1 VALCFVL
8 ILDITIILLN
18 LMVLSYHLLFLLQ
31 VKAADNRVI
40 QDQLNEKVRYALEL
54 TLFLLR

>member
-1 VALCFVL
+1 MCGTLFCFNTWHYNYP
-8 ILDITIILLN
+8 IKFDGFK
-18 LMVLSYHLLFLLQ
+18 HLLFLLQ